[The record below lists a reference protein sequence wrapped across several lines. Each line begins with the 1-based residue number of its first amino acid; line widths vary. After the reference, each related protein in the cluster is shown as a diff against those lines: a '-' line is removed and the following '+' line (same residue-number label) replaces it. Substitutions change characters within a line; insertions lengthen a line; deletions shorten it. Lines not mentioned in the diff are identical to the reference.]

1 MSARSLVFL
10 AAIFL
15 HAAPLTAWAE
25 DGWQFRLTPYLW
37 FAGLKGDV
45 ATIPGA
51 PAAPIDISPSEAIED
66 TEAGLMLLVDAKR
79 GRHGVFA
86 DFMYTDVQSDE
97 ELIPSPIDLTLRSVT
112 KTTIF
117 SLAYQYEIFNQD
129 QAVIDLMLGAR
140 YWDIDSELSFGGGSG
155 LLAGRKVTHDE
166 SWIDP
171 MLGVKGRMPLGGSK
185 FYIQGGAGLGGFG
198 VGSDLFYEFSG
209 AIGYQWTPAIGTAV
223 GYRMFDVDYD
233 DDGFVYDARQQGW
246 QLGLTWAF

>member
-15 HAAPLTAWAE
+15 HAAPLTVWAE

-185 FYIQGGAGLGGFG
+185 FYIQGGAGLGGLG